1 MTVIEHSGT
10 ELALRTVEKM
20 VPIIDW
26 WAHLNKVA
34 AQCIANLKKRLIKVG
49 YKYADVDYWR
59 CIIFGVMKHFN
70 TKDATDELNDLL
82 WIQKKITHKK
92 GRKPSPKHLGGLY
105 PRYERLTPNESQIN
119 DFIRK
124 LPKFIKASL
133 VEWIFK
139 AQIDV
144 ALKLKLLKKEIECYI
159 DYTDRFFYGA
169 DEYPDNKEIIGV
181 YNGPGT
187 NKARKYFGLMIC
199 SEGTRL
205 FAGIGII
212 QKGKKR
218 VLTIQR
224 AIQLLLKWGFK
235 IKRIEGDRE
244 FSTYD
249 IIGGL
254 AQMDLHYT
262 GTIKKTAPIKRIVD
276 DYIDGKC
283 KLVVKHTLNP
293 HRQTYYKFGPIPV
306 YLIMKT
312 DPGKRMRNVRKDLKL
327 GKITRDEA
335 RERVHVFVT
344 TEKPPPQKGK
354 LTRWGLRLVQN
365 FRKRWRI
372 ETGFRDLNR
381 WFPTSHARSNDSK
394 LFWMCIRMFAYN
406 AWQIQRALYKRLRN
420 VPKVWKKGP
429 TLRRFGSVQG
439 MVCVQ

>member
-10 ELALRTVEKM
+10 ELTLRTVEKM
-20 VPIIDW
+20 APIIDW

-34 AQCIANLKKRLIKVG
+34 AQCIANLKKRFIKTG
-49 YKYADVDYWR
+49 YKHTDVDYWR
-59 CIIFGVMKHFN
+59 CIIFGIMNHYN

-82 WIQKKITHKK
+82 WKHKINLHKR
-92 GRKPSPKHLGGLY
+92 RKNPSPKQLGGPY
-105 PRYERLTPNESQIN
+105 HRFERKTPNESQIN
-119 DFIRK
+119 NFIRK
-124 LPKFIKASL
+124 LPKYIKASL

-144 ALKLKLLKKEIECYI
+144 ALELKLLKKEIECYI
-159 DYTDRFFYGA
+159 EYTDRFFYGH
-169 DEYPDNKEIIGV
+169 DNYPGNEEIIGV

-205 FAGIGII
+205 FAGINII
-212 QKGKKR
+212 KKGKAR
-218 VLTIQR
+218 TLTIQR
-224 AIQLLLKWGFK
+224 AIQLLLQWGFS

-254 AQMDLHYT
+254 TQMGISYT
-262 GTIKKTAPIKRIVD
+262 GTIKKTAPIKKIVD
-276 DYIDGKC
+276 NYIDGKC
-283 KLVVKHTLNP
+283 NPVVHHTINSHPKTFYKL
-293 HRQTYYKFGPIPV
+293 GPISV
-306 YLIMKT
+306 HLIMKT
-312 DPGKRMRNVRKDLKL
+312 DPGKRMRDLRKDLKS
-327 GKITRDEA
+327 GKLTRDEA
-335 RERVHVFVT
+335 RKKVHVFVT
-344 TEKPPPQKGK
+344 TEKPPSQMGK
-354 LTRWGLRLVQN
+354 LIKWGLALAQN

-394 LFWMCIRMFAYN
+394 LLWMAMRMFAYS
-406 AWQIQRALYKRLRN
+406 AWQIQRALCKRLRN

-439 MVCVQ
+439 MVYVR